1 MHNEAE
7 LRKHGNSGNKFPEQM
22 SPFQNQLARQAHN
35 IKKQKLL
42 FNYSKKERILFI
54 YKRFL
59 YFQNEIV
66 LIQKI

>member
-1 MHNEAE
+1 
-7 LRKHGNSGNKFPEQM
+7 M

-66 LIQKI
+66 LIQEM